1 MPFYIYNYSH
11 YIVLVMELA
20 QTKAQMHETME
31 MKDTELQEV
40 RTSCHS
46 LKQENEELT
55 QKVQKLEQTGNCRK
69 SSLPY

>member
-1 MPFYIYNYSH
+1 
-11 YIVLVMELA
+11 MELA

-40 RTSCHS
+40 RASCHS